1 MGINAL
7 RRGGLG
13 CRAPLLEFYTT
24 PIMPLEF
31 PRKYNSGLL
40 NKTGMT
46 VPLVSSK
53 AVAPHKDTIF
63 IAIRVSTKDRVT
75 QNSKETYYRAC

>member
-13 CRAPLLEFYTT
+13 CRAPLLDFYTT

-31 PRKYNSGLL
+31 PRKYNFWITEQDGHDGTARLVESG
-40 NKTGMT
+40 
-46 VPLVSSK
+46 S
-53 AVAPHKDTIF
+53 APQGEHLH
-63 IAIRVSTKDRVT
+63 RHSCVNER
-75 QNSKETYYRAC
+75 